1 MSGTALPQVLL
12 GFIVLLFSF
21 TVHELAHAWVAN
33 RLGDPTGRLLG
44 RITLNPMA
52 HADLFGTV
60 LLPLIGLLGGGL
72 VVGWAKPVPVQV
84 SRLGHP
90 RRDFALVALAGPVS
104 NLLLALVA
112 RQVLRVLVLA
122 PAARGAADI
131 ATPLIWLFQQALSLN
146 VLLAVFNLLPVP
158 PLDGATVLQ
167 GILPRTLAVS
177 FDRFVRPYGPMILV
191 GLMLTGAWSALVQR
205 PTLTLLSWL
214 S

>member
-72 VVGWAKPVPVQV
+72 VVGWAKPVPVNPINYRRYRAGDIRV
-84 SRLGHP
+84 S
-90 RRDFALVALAGPVS
+90 LAGIVDLTLATQQVIGRTYDP
-104 NLLLALVA
+104 LPMYLLA
-112 RQVLRVLVLA
+112 
-122 PAARGAADI
+122 AAMYFAI
-131 ATPLIWLFQQALSLN
+131 NYALSVASRRLE
-146 VLLAVFNLLPVP
+146 A
-158 PLDGATVLQ
+158 
-167 GILPRTLAVS
+167 
-177 FDRFVRPYGPMILV
+177 RFAYIRE
-191 GLMLTGAWSALVQR
+191 
-205 PTLTLLSWL
+205 
-214 S
+214 